1 MPPIRI
7 EITCLY
13 CKNKKEVWNHSSGN
27 FCSNV
32 CAANHKYTI
41 WLEKW
46 LIDEENGSSNSKI
59 DGCNK
64 RVRRYFQENIQC
76 CESCGQGQTW
86 NGKNLTLE
94 IDHTD
99 GNRKNNKR
107 SNLKYLC
114 PNCHSQT
121 PTFRAKNIKKVP

>member
-7 EITCLY
+7 EITCAY
-13 CKNKKEVWNHSSGN
+13 CKNKKEVWNHSSGK

-32 CAANHKYTI
+32 CAANYKYTI
-41 WLEKW
+41 WLERW
-46 LIDEENGSSNSKI
+46 LIDEENGSSNSKT

-64 RVRRYFQENIQC
+64 RVGRYFRENIHN
-76 CESCGQGQTW
+76 CEECGIGREW
-86 NGKNLTLE
+86 NGKALILE